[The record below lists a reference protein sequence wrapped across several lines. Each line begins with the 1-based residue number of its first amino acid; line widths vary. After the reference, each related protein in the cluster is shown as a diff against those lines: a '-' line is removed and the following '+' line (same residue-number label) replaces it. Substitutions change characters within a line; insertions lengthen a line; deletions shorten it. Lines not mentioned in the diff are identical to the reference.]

1 MAGKIRKSVPDM
13 RVGKSSVRGITII
26 IEISIEMSIE
36 NIIIV
41 IKHQQLSLESW
52 KR

>member
-1 MAGKIRKSVPDM
+1 LAGKFRKSVPDM

-36 NIIIV
+36 IIII